1 MCEKYFYKVAENVE
15 DYNLL
20 RLIPDG
26 YKDNFYRTHGPVSF
40 LSRPHI
46 VENMVTL
53 NLYTED
59 IPYKVTFYELNTSEP
74 VKTYKILNWQMICY
88 HEEDV
93 KEVDSFI
100 AKRGDLWLV
109 DLSKI
114 HSFSSTDESRLQKAI
129 QLKTTEFTFDEV
141 VKMLKITGAIHEHY
155 SFGY

>member
-1 MCEKYFYKVAENVE
+1 MCEKYFYKVAENVP

-20 RLIPDG
+20 KLIPEG
-26 YKDNFYRTHGPVSF
+26 YQQDFYRAHGPVSF

-59 IPYKVTFYELNTSEP
+59 IPYKVTFYETKTSDP
-74 VKTYKILNWQMICY
+74 IKISKIPFHIRGSY
-88 HEEDV
+88 IDEEV
-93 KEVDSFI
+93 YEVDSFI
-100 AKRGDLWLV
+100 AKSGDLWLV

-141 VKMLKITGAIHEHY
+141 IKMLKLTGAIQDVWL
-155 SFGY
+155 G